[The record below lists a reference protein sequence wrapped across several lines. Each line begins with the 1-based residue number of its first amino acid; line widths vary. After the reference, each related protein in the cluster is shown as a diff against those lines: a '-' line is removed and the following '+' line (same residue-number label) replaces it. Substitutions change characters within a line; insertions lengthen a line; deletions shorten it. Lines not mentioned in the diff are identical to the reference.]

1 MNESIGSVKQHM
13 KSQKWLSVNFF
24 AFFFTWGIFMNYW
37 TGYLTN
43 VKGLSVT
50 AASIIMGAGMV
61 ARAFSTFVLFPSATS
76 RFSVQVVL
84 RMLAFLSFLS
94 IILYVPFNDFTSL
107 LIITI
112 LFSLIYPNLLPAM
125 ESSASLLMQRDKVH
139 YGKSR
144 SFGSAG
150 FMVAVLFIGFATE
163 IWGEEA
169 ILWTML
175 GALAIIMFSFS
186 RPSPDAL
193 TEIPNVADKR
203 DKDILKGLFTSKQF
217 MVILFLTILLQ
228 GSHASYNNY
237 AFIYLQDI
245 GVDSLYIG
253 MILNV
258 AIVLEIVFFLVADK
272 FFSNVKVSSM
282 FLVAGAGATIRWLL
296 IYFFPSVGVFIFSQT
311 LHAVSFGIAHYAFIQ
326 YISNKLEKRYIPAAQ
341 GIYAA
346 LAMSLSSAALTFV
359 GGYLYDVEPRLAF
372 LGMVAC
378 TIPAVV
384 IILATRK
391 TFNY

>member
-1 MNESIGSVKQHM
+1 M

-24 AFFFTWGIFMNYW
+24 AFFFTWGIFMPYW

-50 AASIIMGAGMV
+50 SASIIMSAGMV
-61 ARAFSTFVLFPSATS
+61 ARAFSTFVLFPSATN
-76 RFSVQVVL
+76 RFSVQLVL
-84 RMLAFLSFLS
+84 RITALLSFLS
-94 IILYVPFNDFTSL
+94 VMFYVPFSDFTAL

-125 ESSASLLMQRDKVH
+125 ESSASLLMQRDKIH

-150 FMVAVLFIGFATE
+150 FMMAVLFMGFATE

-169 ILWTML
+169 ILWTMVC
-175 GALAIIMFSFS
+175 ALAIIMFSFS
-186 RPSPDAL
+186 KPTPSAL
-193 TEIPNVADKR
+193 TEKPHVATKR
-203 DKDILKGLFTSKQF
+203 DKDVLKGLFTSKQF
-217 MVILFLTILLQ
+217 IVILLLTVLLQ

-245 GVDSLYIG
+245 GVNSLYIG

-258 AIVLEIVFFLVADK
+258 AIVLEIVFFLMADR
-272 FFSNVKVSSM
+272 FFSKAKVSSM
-282 FLVAGAGATIRWLL
+282 FLMAGIGATIRWLF
-296 IYFFPSVGVFIFSQT
+296 IYLFPSVWVFILLQT
-311 LHAVSFGIAHYAFIQ
+311 LHAVTFGIAHYAFIQ

-346 LAMSLSSAALTFV
+346 LSMSLSSAALTFV
-359 GGYLYDVEPRLAF
+359 GGYLYDIEPRLAF

-378 TIPAVV
+378 TVPA
-384 IILATRK
+384 ILITFTTRK
-391 TFNY
+391 MYNY